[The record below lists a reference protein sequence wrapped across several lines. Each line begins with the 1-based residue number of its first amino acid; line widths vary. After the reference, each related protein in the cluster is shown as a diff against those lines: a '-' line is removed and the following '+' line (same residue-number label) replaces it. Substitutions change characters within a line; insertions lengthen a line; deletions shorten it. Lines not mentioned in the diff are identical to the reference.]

1 MPYSSIEVVFNNFQL
16 WGNLQ
21 NLHPACITYD
31 LDDIWKWRP
40 LLTEPADPIET
51 DIIIATPIRDKKW
64 WVKTGRVQY
73 ECQTVTPG

>member
-1 MPYSSIEVVFNNFQL
+1 MIAQDLLKPDSTLSYVPYSSIEVVFNNFQL

-31 LDDIWKWRP
+31 FDDIWKWRP

-64 WVKTGRVQY
+64 
-73 ECQTVTPG
+73 